1 MSVAIIALL
10 TVIGQI
16 APALGTS
23 TAIQGII
30 STLIGILP
38 TIVQEVED
46 VVPIVKNII
55 SALQSNTA
63 ITADQ
68 LAALANLD
76 VAADAGFEGAAAG
89 YNPDGT
95 LITTPTA

>member
-1 MSVAIIALL
+1 MSAALIALL

-16 APALGTS
+16 APALGS
-23 TAIQGII
+23 SAAIQGII

-38 TIVQEVED
+38 TLVQEVED

-55 SALQSNTA
+55 GALQSNSA
-63 ITADQ
+63 ITPEQ
-68 LAALANLD
+68 TVALQNLD
-76 VAADAGFEGAAAG
+76 AQADAGFEGAAAG

-95 LITTPTA
+95 LVEPPPA